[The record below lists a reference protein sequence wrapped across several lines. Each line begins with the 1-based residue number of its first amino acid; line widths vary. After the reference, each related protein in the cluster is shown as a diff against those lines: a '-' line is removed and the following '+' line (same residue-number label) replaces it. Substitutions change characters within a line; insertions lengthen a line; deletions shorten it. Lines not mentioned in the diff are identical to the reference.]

1 MKHQENKIDLTL
13 SLSLFFWKEI
23 LVSLNSN
30 ESSNECIFFS
40 SRRKVMGLC
49 TFTHNRP
56 LPSFKN
62 PPFQI
67 TLGAQPFL

>member
-30 ESSNECIFFS
+30 ESSNECLVYLNVPFFLQEE
-40 SRRKVMGLC
+40 K
-49 TFTHNRP
+49 
-56 LPSFKN
+56 
-62 PPFQI
+62 
-67 TLGAQPFL
+67 